1 MEESEVGSIR
11 IIDMPGVQ
19 SANDRERPHV
29 ENLINAYLPFSQV
42 CIVACNA
49 ADIQS
54 LGSMELPGKVS
65 WQNRPE
71 RFIVVSTGSYS
82 AENIRSYFRTKR
94 AAREKDFHEY
104 IDEIYARTLKSVLGE
119 NTQMELFP
127 VDLGQSLD
135 TMQKSLDE
143 EDAAEV
149 KETVESTL
157 QALRTSITAREGQR
171 FRAAVED
178 LKSRVASYE
187 SDRLEETER
196 KIGEKEGEIRR
207 ADERFRKARDD
218 CKELE
223 KDDMISTLD
232 RKIKKLEW
240 AKSQLED
247 QTANFRSAGDKLNSI
262 AEDTINQEQLY
273 RDKSDGRYLKDQR
286 CSEKEALADR
296 KVLAAVLRGLKEEVD
311 LYWKTVCE
319 TFAQA
324 ELAEPAK
331 TDLPI
336 LEILEQSRITYY
348 PKYYPG
354 GIFLKVKCTDL
365 ERFNCEMAVNAQK
378 MLQSGCCD
386 KWCAEIETELSNLK
400 NLKREQM
407 NLYNKKKSIRD
418 KSLDEQIAPKMQLE
432 ALKKQK
438 AAIEMIRQEDRKR
451 LERYL
456 KVAQIHYLQQRDE
469 IVAQMEQSVSGEE
482 KMKLF
487 LLLALT
493 EQDFE
498 NLRRTSDGHKS

>member
-94 AAREKDFHEY
+94 AAREKNFHEY

-135 TMQKSLDE
+135 TMQKSLDK

-171 FRAAVED
+171 FRAAIED
-178 LKSRVASYE
+178 LKSRVDSYE

-196 KIGEKEGEIRR
+196 KIREKKG
-207 ADERFRKARDD
+207 
-218 CKELE
+218 
-223 KDDMISTLD
+223 
-232 RKIKKLEW
+232 
-240 AKSQLED
+240 
-247 QTANFRSAGDKLNSI
+247 RSG
-262 AEDTINQEQLY
+262 
-273 RDKSDGRYLKDQR
+273 
-286 CSEKEALADR
+286 
-296 KVLAAVLRGLKEEVD
+296 V
-311 LYWKTVCE
+311 
-319 TFAQA
+319 
-324 ELAEPAK
+324 
-331 TDLPI
+331 
-336 LEILEQSRITYY
+336 
-348 PKYYPG
+348 
-354 GIFLKVKCTDL
+354 
-365 ERFNCEMAVNAQK
+365 
-378 MLQSGCCD
+378 
-386 KWCAEIETELSNLK
+386 
-400 NLKREQM
+400 QM
-407 NLYNKKKSIRD
+407 S
-418 KSLDEQIAPKMQLE
+418 
-432 ALKKQK
+432 
-438 AAIEMIRQEDRKR
+438 
-451 LERYL
+451 
-456 KVAQIHYLQQRDE
+456 
-469 IVAQMEQSVSGEE
+469 
-482 KMKLF
+482 
-487 LLLALT
+487 
-493 EQDFE
+493 DFE
-498 NLRRTSDGHKS
+498 KQGMIAKNSKKTI